1 MKLYTFD
8 SAPNPARLKMFI
20 DYKGITVDTVQI
32 DMAKAAQLDKGYTDI
47 VPEATLPTL
56 VLDDGTRLTE
66 VIAIAHYLEAIH
78 PERPLL
84 GTTPSERA
92 FILNWNHR
100 IFNTL
105 FMACA
110 EAFRNGHPAY
120 AGRALPGPQNF
131 EQIPALAERGKDRL
145 MTGLEMINSE
155 LSHRPFIAG
164 EQLSFA
170 DIDLLAVLTFAKWA
184 AKTEPRDEM
193 TDLHAWRQRASEALQ
208 ADA

>member
-20 DYKGITVDTVQI
+20 DYKGIAVDTQQI
-32 DMAKAAQLDKGYTDI
+32 DMGKAAQLDASYTEV
-47 VPEATLPTL
+47 VPEATLPAL
-56 VLDDGTRLTE
+56 VLEDGTRLTE
-66 VIAIAHYLEAIH
+66 VIAIAHYLEAMH
-78 PERPLL
+78 PNRPLL
-84 GTTPSERA
+84 GTTPVERGL
-92 FILNWNHR
+92 ILNWNHR

-145 MTGLEMINSE
+145 MTGLEMINAE
-155 LSHRPFIAG
+155 LADRQFIAG
-164 EQLSFA
+164 EQFSFA
-170 DIDLLAVLTFAKWA
+170 DIDLLAVLSFAKWA
-184 AKTEPRDEM
+184 AKTEPKEDM
-193 TDLHAWRQRASEALQ
+193 SHLHAWRQRAAEALRSHP
-208 ADA
+208 

>member
-84 GTTPSERA
+84 GTTPSERV